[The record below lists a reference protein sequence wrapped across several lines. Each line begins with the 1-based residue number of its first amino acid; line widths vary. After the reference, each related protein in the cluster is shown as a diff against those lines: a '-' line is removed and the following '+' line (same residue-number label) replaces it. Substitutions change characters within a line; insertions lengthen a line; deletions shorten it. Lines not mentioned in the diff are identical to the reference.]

1 VTYEACIEY
10 LFAQLPM
17 FHRTGP
23 AAYKPGIGNIIALCE
38 LLGHPERDLKFVHIA
53 GTNGKGSTS
62 HLIASALQEAGYT
75 TGLHTSPHLIDFRER
90 IRVNGALIPQ
100 EAVVEFVTTY
110 REKWQ
115 SIQPS
120 FFELSV
126 AMAFWYFRRVG
137 TDICVIETGL
147 GGRLD
152 STNIIAPEVCAITT
166 IGLDHMNLLGDTLGQ
181 IAFEKAGII
190 KSGVPVVI
198 GAINGDAREV
208 ILNKA
213 VESGAEVIDSTLVR
227 DTPEVPLKGNYQ
239 KDNARTAHAV
249 LHTLQSRGWNIS
261 PQHVTQGFSQVIA
274 NTGLAGRWQ
283 EIRQSPKVIC
293 DVGHNVDGVGLV
305 VEQVNRM
312 EKAQLHIVLGMVSD
326 KDIGNVLRLLPQD
339 ATYYFCKAN
348 IPRGMDAVQLREQAS
363 VSGLQGEVYPS
374 VAAAY
379 RAALGAAAEQDLV
392 LVTGSFFTV
401 GEVLTEAGVTI
412 G

>member
-23 AAYKPGIGNIIALCE
+23 AAYKPGIGNILALCE
-38 LLGHPERDLKFVHIA
+38 LLGHPERELKFVHIA

-62 HLIASALQEAGYT
+62 HLIASVLQEAGYT

-90 IRVNGALIPQ
+90 IRVNGALIPE

-110 REKWQ
+110 RTQWEA
-115 SIQPS
+115 IQPS

-126 AMAFWYFRRVG
+126 AMAFWYFRRAG

-166 IGLDHMNLLGDTLGQ
+166 IGMDHMNLLGDTLGQ

-198 GAINGDAREV
+198 GAITGEAREV
-208 ILNKA
+208 ILQKA
-213 VESGAEVIDSTLVR
+213 IESGAEVVDSTLMVG
-227 DTPEVPLKGNYQ
+227 TPEVPLKGIYQ
-239 KDNARTAHAV
+239 KANARTAHAV
-249 LHTLQSRGWNIS
+249 IRTLISRGWSI
-261 PQHVTQGFSQVIA
+261 TQEHIASGFERVIA
-274 NTGLAGRWQ
+274 HTGLAGRWQ

-293 DVGHNVDGVGLV
+293 DVGHNVDGVALV
-305 VEQVNRM
+305 VDQVKRM
-312 EKAQLHIVLGMVSD
+312 AKSRLHIVLGMVSD
-326 KDIGNVLRLLPQD
+326 KDIGNVLRLLPDD
-339 ATYYFCKAN
+339 AVYYFCKAN
-348 IPRGMDAVQLREQAS
+348 IPRGMDAVQLQTQAS
-363 VSGLQGEVYPS
+363 ESGLCGEVYSS

-379 RAALGAAAEQDLV
+379 RAALDAATEEDIV